1 MFYKHWKKVSLALTA
16 IFWASCENTTTEP
29 PLYGVPP
36 QYSSSS
42 ETPESSAAAPSSSET
57 TAESSSNREAVSSSS
72 QSISSSSQSQS
83 SSSDF
88 TQVMPAYGVPQMDC
102 DVVAEHDSTVT
113 CANGTTCTE
122 KTVIYMNPDYVG
134 HPCLEPQKE
143 KDNDSIIQISQVC
156 PDYGSIYY
164 ENKTYECN
172 NGYTYDEW
180 FFNKRYNSSSSTAES
195 SSSAEV
201 TCSPNLDLNKF
212 FTKSRIDRYS
222 TDRAQ
227 SDASDQAKSDASRRI
242 TTIRDSLSEKAP
254 QCLKDMQEAL
264 ERNFVAAYG
273 APYSNTYP
281 AEETCSDGT
290 TRPTKEYLEQQA
302 FDEEQQKKKPQ
313 YDEAYAK
320 TYEKTSKNL
329 NERIDKCLESGE

>member
-1 MFYKHWKKVSLALTA
+1 MFYKHWKKISLALTA
-16 IFWASCENTTTEP
+16 FFWASCENNTTEP
-29 PLYGVPP
+29 PLYSVPP

-42 ETPESSAAAPSSSET
+42 ETPESSAAKPSSS
-57 TAESSSNREAVSSSS
+57 EAVSSSS

-88 TQVMPAYGVPQMDC
+88 TLIMPAYGVPQMDC

-172 NGYTYDEW
+172 NGYTYDE
-180 FFNKRYNSSSSTAES
+180 FLFNKRYNSSSAMAES
-195 SSSAEV
+195 SSSGEV
-201 TCSPNLDLNKF
+201 TCTPGDSTVSYYPP
-212 FTKSRIDRYS
+212 SYS
-222 TDRAQ
+222 ADIAKMSAEERAKRAGVAQ
-227 SDASDQAKSDASRRI
+227 I
-242 TTIRDSLSEKAP
+242 DSLKKTLQTTP
-254 QCLKDMQEAL
+254 QCLENLRQELDMLVAL
-264 ERNFVAAYG
+264 YG
-273 APYSNTYP
+273 APNIFP
-281 AEETCSDGT
+281 KDEVCSDGT
-290 TRPTKEYLEQQA
+290 TRATKEYQEYLKMK
-302 FDEEQQKKKPQ
+302 EEWEKNKPALDAECQKI
-313 YDEAYAK
+313 
-320 TYEKTSKNL
+320 YEDKL
-329 NERIDKCLESGE
+329 NEIKQRIDKCLEGGEQ

>member
-1 MFYKHWKKVSLALTA
+1 
-16 IFWASCENTTTEP
+16 
-29 PLYGVPP
+29 
-36 QYSSSS
+36 
-42 ETPESSAAAPSSSET
+42 
-57 TAESSSNREAVSSSS
+57 
-72 QSISSSSQSQS
+72 
-83 SSSDF
+83 
-88 TQVMPAYGVPQMDC
+88 MDC

-156 PDYGSIYY
+156 PDYGVIYY
-164 ENKTYECN
+164 HDKTFECS
-172 NGYTYDEW
+172 NGFTYDERH
-180 FFNKRYNSSSSTAES
+180 FNKHYNSSS

-302 FDEEQQKKKPQ
+302 FDEEQAKKKPQ